1 MVLDWQVKANSTTS
15 STTIPIDEIN
25 LKIIRLLSVDCRT
38 PYLDMVPMAGITP
51 HAIKTRISKM
61 LAQGIIQNFV
71 AIVNPAIFGYEK
83 QCILTIRNIGK
94 KVKEDEIIKKISLV
108 GDLRFYTKQLGG
120 AALFSVLIKGGSED
134 KIGLMVDILR
144 PAVVDY
150 KLLDLQPVYTNIIN
164 SDLRII
170 NSLLS
175 NARIDISTIA
185 KVASLSTRTV
195 TRRLEKMKEH
205 HIVDFTI
212 FVDLSS
218 MHLVGYIQ
226 FIVLMDIDK
235 SLYEHIVKRVYSEF
249 KEYLIA
255 IPNVNQSEFIFAIFY
270 SPNIPAIELI
280 LTRLLSFDGVE
291 SVELFIMT
299 KMGYYIDWLKREIR
313 KRLKPERAEMA
324 TMN

>member
-1 MVLDWQVKANSTTS
+1 
-15 STTIPIDEIN
+15 
-25 LKIIRLLSVDCRT
+25 
-38 PYLDMVPMAGITP
+38 
-51 HAIKTRISKM
+51 M

-94 KVKEDEIIKKISLV
+94 KIREDEIIKKISLV

-120 AALFSVLIKGGSED
+120 AALFSVLVKGGSED
-134 KIGLMVDILR
+134 KIGLMVDILK

-164 SDLRII
+164 SDLKII

-185 KVASLSTRTV
+185 TATSLSTRTV
-195 TRRLEKMKEH
+195 TRRLEKLKEYH
-205 HIVDFTI
+205 VVDFTI
-212 FVDLSS
+212 FMDLSS

-235 SLYEHIVKRVYSEF
+235 SLYEHIVKRVYTEF

-255 IPNVNQSEFIFAIFY
+255 IPNVNQSEFIFALFY

-280 LTRLLSFDGVE
+280 LTRLLSIDGVD

-313 KRLKPERAEMA
+313 KRLKPERTEMA

>member
-1 MVLDWQVKANSTTS
+1 MVLDGQVKANSTTS

-25 LKIIRLLSVDCRT
+25 LKIIRLLSRDCRI
-38 PYLDMVPMAGITP
+38 PYLEMVSSVGITP

-94 KVKEDEIIKKISLV
+94 KIREDEIMKKISLV

-120 AALFSVLIKGGSED
+120 AALFSVLVKGGSED
-134 KIGLMVDILR
+134 KIGLLVDILK

-164 SDLRII
+164 SDLKII
-170 NSLLS
+170 NTLLS

-185 KVASLSTRTV
+185 KATSLSTRTV
-195 TRRLEKMKEH
+195 TRRLEKMKEYH
-205 HIVDFTI
+205 VVDFTI
-212 FVDLSS
+212 FMDMSS

-235 SLYEHIVKRVYSEF
+235 SLYEHIVKIIY
-249 KEYLIA
+249 ICT
-255 IPNVNQSEFIFAIFY
+255 
-270 SPNIPAIELI
+270 I
-280 LTRLLSFDGVE
+280 L
-291 SVELFIMT
+291 
-299 KMGYYIDWLKREIR
+299 
-313 KRLKPERAEMA
+313 
-324 TMN
+324 

>member
-1 MVLDWQVKANSTTS
+1 MVLDRQIKANSTIS

-25 LKIIRLLSVDCRT
+25 LKIIRLLSMDCRT
-38 PYLDMVPMAGITP
+38 PYLDMVSMVGITP

-94 KVKEDEIIKKISLV
+94 KIREDEIIKKISLV

-120 AALFSVLIKGGSED
+120 AALFSVLVKGGSED
-134 KIGLMVDILR
+134 KIGLMVDILK

-164 SDLRII
+164 SDLKII

-185 KVASLSTRTV
+185 TATSLSTRTV
-195 TRRLEKMKEH
+195 TRRLEKLKEYH
-205 HIVDFTI
+205 VVDFTI
-212 FVDLSS
+212 FMDLSS

-235 SLYEHIVKRVYSEF
+235 SLYEHIVKRVYTEF

-255 IPNVNQSEFIFAIFY
+255 IPNVNQSEFIFALFY

-280 LTRLLSFDGVE
+280 LTRLLSIDGVD

-313 KRLKPERAEMA
+313 KRLKPERTEMA

>member
-1 MVLDWQVKANSTTS
+1 MQVKANSTTS

-25 LKIIRLLSVDCRT
+25 LKIIRLLSRDCRI
-38 PYLDMVPMAGITP
+38 PYLEMVSTVGISP

-71 AIVNPAIFGYEK
+71 AVVNPAIFGYEK

-94 KVKEDEIIKKISLV
+94 KIREDEIMKKISLV

-120 AALFSVLIKGGSED
+120 AALFSVLVKGGSED
-134 KIGLMVDILR
+134 KIGLLVDILK

-164 SDLRII
+164 SDLKII
-170 NSLLS
+170 NTLLS

-185 KVASLSTRTV
+185 KATSLSTRTV
-195 TRRLEKMKEH
+195 TRRLEKMKEYH
-205 HIVDFTI
+205 VVDFTI
-212 FVDLSS
+212 FMDMSS

-235 SLYEHIVKRVYSEF
+235 SLYEHIVKIIYTEF

-255 IPNVNQSEFIFAIFY
+255 IPNVNQSEFIFALFY

-280 LTRLLSFDGVE
+280 LTRLLSIDGVD

-299 KMGYYIDWLKREIR
+299 KMGYYIDWLKREIS
-313 KRLKPERAEMA
+313 KRLKPERIDMA
-324 TMN
+324 TMS

>member
-1 MVLDWQVKANSTTS
+1 MVLDGQVKANSTTS

-25 LKIIRLLSVDCRT
+25 LKIIRLLSRDCRI
-38 PYLDMVPMAGITP
+38 PYLDMVSTVGISP

-71 AIVNPAIFGYEK
+71 AIVNPAIFGYDK

-94 KVKEDEIIKKISLV
+94 KIREDEIMKKISLV

-120 AALFSVLIKGGSED
+120 AALFSVLVKGGSED
-134 KIGLMVDILR
+134 KIGLLVDILK
-144 PAVVDY
+144 PAVVDN

-164 SDLRII
+164 SDLKII
-170 NSLLS
+170 NTLLS

-185 KVASLSTRTV
+185 KATSLSTRTV
-195 TRRLEKMKEH
+195 TRRLEKMKEYH
-205 HIVDFTI
+205 VVDFTI
-212 FVDLSS
+212 FMDMSS

-235 SLYEHIVKRVYSEF
+235 SLYEHIVKIIYTEF

-255 IPNVNQSEFIFAIFY
+255 IPNVNQSEFIFALFY

-280 LTRLLSFDGVE
+280 LTRLLSIDGVD

-299 KMGYYIDWLKREIR
+299 KMGYYIDWLKREIS
-313 KRLKPERAEMA
+313 KRLKPVRIDIAKMS
-324 TMN
+324 